1 MTQHKYTK
9 NHRKHPKKEGSQK
22 RRYKIKGGNTENPE
36 KKENTSIIGTMTDSL
51 KDTADYLMG
60 NQKDESAQDSAN
72 TTAEDSAAMDV
83 SKETSAPAMDV
94 SEESNSD
101 QITKLTQE
109 NNEEIQR
116 LTQENDSLKQEN
128 ESLKQQMQQNDS
140 KMSTLQTFVQSLQQ
154 LLNMDSGNMQ
164 QDDFE
169 TDDEDEQEEDE
180 TDDEAEGEGQQ
191 EGVETD
197 DEDEQEGVVPAGSEE
212 DIATDDED
220 DADAMDISKETPVPA
235 GPSDATME
243 MNSSK
248 EENQAV

>member
-22 RRYKIKGGNTENPE
+22 RRYKIKGGNTENPENPE

-83 SKETSAPAMDV
+83 S
-94 SEESNSD
+94 EESNSD

-140 KMSTLQTFVQSLQQ
+140 KISTLQTFVQSLQQ

-169 TDDEDEQEEDE
+169 TDDEDEQEEVE

>member
-22 RRYKIKGGNTENPE
+22 RRFKIKGGNTENPE
-36 KKENTSIIGTMTDSL
+36 KKENTSLIGTVTDSL
-51 KDTADYLMG
+51 KDVTTYLTG
-60 NQKDESAQDSAN
+60 NQKDAQDSAN

-83 SKETSAPAMDV
+83 SKDSSAAAMDV
-94 SEESNSD
+94 SEESNSE

-164 QDDFE
+164 QDDIA
-169 TDDEDEQEEDE
+169 TDDEDEE
-180 TDDEAEGEGQQ
+180 
-191 EGVETD
+191 
-197 DEDEQEGVVPAGSEE
+197 EGVVPAGQEE

-220 DADAMDISKETPVPA
+220 DAMDISKETSVPA

-248 EENQAV
+248 EEPQAV